1 MTGELSESVVEIAEE
16 LDDVMGLGKYCL
28 KGHYDSFLEL
38 LVGFR
43 QRFESALR
51 RIKINELNPPQK
63 N

>member
-1 MTGELSESVVEIAEE
+1 MEIAEE
-16 LDDVMGLGKYCL
+16 LDDVMGLLGNYCL

-63 N
+63 H